1 MISVCTVAAMS
12 GVAFAGGDFHEV
24 VEPVIVPVVEVDNSS
39 FYLVLGLS
47 MEGVYWNGALEVDA
61 DAITMGVNYKF

>member
-12 GVAFAGGDFHEV
+12 GVAFAGGDI
-24 VEPVIVPVVEVDNSS
+24 EPVMIVPVVEVDNSS

-47 MEGVYWNGALEVDA
+47 MEGVYWDGALEVDA